1 VTTTESSTLSSPSPE
16 ENVTTDLA
24 LLWALGSW
32 AFVVTAALWV
42 APMRPGFVDQ
52 LLASPRFAL
61 ETLFGL
67 GAVIVATA
75 IGFLLGIPGSGSVRR
90 RVFIALGLP
99 ALWAGFYVYGL
110 YDPALEP
117 STLGARPLCFAE
129 VLLYGVPTTLA
140 GLLRLRRL
148 APLERAY
155 TGAVVGAAAG
165 AIPGLLMEIA
175 CMYVPAH
182 ILSFHIAPIG
192 GVIVLGGLLGPI
204 LLRRI

>member
-140 GLLRLRRL
+140 GLLLLRRL